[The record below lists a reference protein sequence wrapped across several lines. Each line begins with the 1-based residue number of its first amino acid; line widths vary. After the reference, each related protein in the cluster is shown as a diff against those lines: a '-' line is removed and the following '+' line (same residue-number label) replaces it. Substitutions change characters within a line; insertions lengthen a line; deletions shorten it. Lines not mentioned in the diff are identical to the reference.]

1 MKKYSFPKHVCI
13 IAEIGVNHNGS
24 ENTAIELIKKAKK
37 CGADVVKFQLFSADS
52 LITKSANKPQYIK
65 TNKKLKSKSQFQI
78 LKKLELPIKS
88 IKRLRDFCKKIDI
101 EFLISP
107 FDIGSI
113 QEIKKLRLNVIKIP
127 SGEINN
133 YPYLREIGK
142 LNKRVILSTGMSN
155 LNEIKRAIHILQKFG
170 TKKNKITLLHCT
182 TDYPTKAEDVNLS
195 AMITMREK
203 LKTQVGYSDHTNGTA
218 IAIAAATLGA
228 CIIEKHFTLNK
239 NMNGPDHKASLE
251 PTEFSSMVKSVREV
265 SQAFGHGKKIP
276 TSSEMKNI
284 NLVRK
289 SIVAKRNIKKDELFN
304 EENIT
309 TKRPGSGISPMKW
322 NQIIGKKSKR
332 KYNFDD
338 IIKE

>member
-37 CGADVVKFQLFSADS
+37 CGADVVKFQLFSAES

-88 IKRLRDFCKKIDI
+88 IKKLRDFCKKIDI

-182 TDYPTKAEDVNLS
+182 TDYPTKVEDVNLS

-265 SQAFGHGKKIP
+265 SQAFGHGEKIP

-289 SIVAKRNIKKDELFN
+289 SIVAKRNIKKNELFN